1 MAHLIK
7 GFNIL
12 YGEFI
17 EKLFGIL
24 PNTTKLRT
32 YNNLRII
39 LQKANNRA
47 PMNAYMKSVHPF
59 SKQIF
64 NEDTNYFLN
73 NDKFMNKDI
82 VVENFISSS
91 GLMEYW
97 KSLDDQS
104 KNAIWLYLQSLLKIG
119 YKVYNIEWNETI
131 SEIPFFDIINNK
143 KRIC

>member
-1 MAHLIK
+1 MSHLIK

-12 YGEFI
+12 YGEFV
-17 EKLFGIL
+17 EKLFIIL
-24 PNTTKLRT
+24 PNTTKIRT

-47 PMNAYMKSVHPF
+47 PMNTYMESLHPF

-64 NEDTNYFLN
+64 NEDTDYFLN

-82 VVENFISSS
+82 VAENFISSS

-119 YKVYNIEWNETI
+119 YKVYDIDWNEKI
-131 SEIPFFDIINNK
+131 MEIPFSEIINDK
-143 KRIC
+143 KSIC

>member
-1 MAHLIK
+1 MAHLVK

-17 EKLFGIL
+17 EKLFSIL

-32 YNNLRII
+32 YNNLRIV
-39 LQKANNRA
+39 LQKANNRG

-97 KSLDDQS
+97 KSLDDSS

-131 SEIPFFDIINNK
+131 SKIPFFDIINDK
-143 KRIC
+143 KSIC

>member
-12 YGEFI
+12 YGEFV
-17 EKLFGIL
+17 EKLFIIL
-24 PNTTKLRT
+24 PNTTKIRT

-39 LQKANNRA
+39 LQKANNRG

-64 NEDTNYFLN
+64 NEDTDYFLN
-73 NDKFMNKDI
+73 NDKYMNKDI
-82 VVENFISSS
+82 VSENFISSS

-104 KNAIWLYLQSLLKIG
+104 KSAIWLYLQSLLKIG
-119 YKVYNIEWNETI
+119 YKVYNIEWNEKF
-131 SEIPFFDIINNK
+131 SEIPFSEIINDK
-143 KRIC
+143 KSIC

>member
-1 MAHLIK
+1 MSHLIK

-12 YGEFI
+12 YGEFV
-17 EKLFGIL
+17 EKLFIIL
-24 PNTTKLRT
+24 PNTTKIRT

-47 PMNAYMKSVHPF
+47 PMNTYMESLHPF

-64 NEDTNYFLN
+64 NEDTDYFLN

-119 YKVYNIEWNETI
+119 YKVYDIDWNEKI
-131 SEIPFFDIINNK
+131 MEIPFSEIINDK
-143 KRIC
+143 KSIC

>member
-1 MAHLIK
+1 MAHLVK

-17 EKLFGIL
+17 EKLFDIL

-64 NEDTNYFLN
+64 NENTDYFLN
-73 NDKFMNKDI
+73 NDRFMKEDI
-82 VVENFISSS
+82 VVENFISGS

-97 KSLDDQS
+97 KSLDDPS

-119 YKVYNIEWNETI
+119 YKVYNIEWDDEI
-131 SEIPFFDIINNK
+131 SEIPFNDIINYK
-143 KRIC
+143 KSIC

>member
-1 MAHLIK
+1 MAHLVK

-17 EKLFGIL
+17 DKLFSIL

-32 YNNLRII
+32 YNNLRIV

-64 NEDTNYFLN
+64 NEDTDYFLN

-82 VVENFISSS
+82 VVENFITSS

-131 SEIPFFDIINNK
+131 LKIPFFDIINDK
-143 KRIC
+143 KSIC